1 MAPVSKAKNAYTRTK
16 KALIR
21 QLDPVPALL
30 SDYSVGKQKLEDVRG
45 RCVTAWDTFTVA
57 YVELADLQSEEEVQ
71 DPEERDQ
78 EYADLE
84 TRYHDLVDS
93 LAETV
98 LQRGI
103 QAETERAQ
111 RQEQKDEERAQREK
125 QEERERVQ
133 QEK

>member
-1 MAPVSKAKNAYTRTK
+1 MSPVSKAKNAYTRTK

-30 SDYSVGKQKLEDVRG
+30 SDYSVGKQKLEDVRK
-45 RCVTAWDTFTVA
+45 RCVTAWEIFTVA
-57 YVELADLQSEEEVQ
+57 YVELADLQSEDEVQ

-84 TRYHDLVDS
+84 ARYHDLVDS

-98 LQRGI
+98 LQRGT
-103 QAETERAQ
+103 QAENEHVQ
-111 RQEQKDEERAQREK
+111 REEQKKEQKEEERAQREK
-125 QEERERVQ
+125 QE
-133 QEK
+133 